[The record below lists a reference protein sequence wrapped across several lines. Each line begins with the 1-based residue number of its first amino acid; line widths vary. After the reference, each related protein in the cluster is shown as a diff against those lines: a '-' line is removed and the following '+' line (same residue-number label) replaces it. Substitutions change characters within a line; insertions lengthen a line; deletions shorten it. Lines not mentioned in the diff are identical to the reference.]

1 MTYGNIHFISRNYDQ
16 AIPYLEKT
24 KKLMQLK
31 GGHQFLEI
39 TEAMLI
45 SAKEEVGK

>member
-1 MTYGNIHFISRNYDQ
+1 
-16 AIPYLEKT
+16 
-24 KKLMQLK
+24 MQQK

-45 SAKEEVGK
+45 SAKEEVNK